1 MDLMGALFI
10 FGARLLDVPLGTFR
24 ILLLVRG
31 KKLQAA
37 STAFFESGIYLIALG
52 YVLQQ
57 GVRGWLQIVA
67 YAGGYA
73 VGNFLGATLEEKILS
88 GFVLVEAVGPVTDE
102 MLETVDRL
110 RDEGFGTTVVTGS
123 GKTGERMILK
133 IICRRHD
140 IGHVA
145 QVIGNRGF
153 VFASDVRAVWGGYF
167 RQKRK

>member
-1 MDLMGALFI
+1 
-10 FGARLLDVPLGTFR
+10 
-24 ILLLVRG
+24 
-31 KKLQAA
+31 
-37 STAFFESGIYLIALG
+37 
-52 YVLQQ
+52 
-57 GVRGWLQIVA
+57 
-67 YAGGYA
+67 
-73 VGNFLGATLEEKILS
+73 